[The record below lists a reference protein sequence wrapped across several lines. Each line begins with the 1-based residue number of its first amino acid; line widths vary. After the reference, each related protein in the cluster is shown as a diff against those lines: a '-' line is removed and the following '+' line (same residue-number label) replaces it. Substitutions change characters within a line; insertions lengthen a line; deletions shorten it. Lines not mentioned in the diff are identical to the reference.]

1 MFAFTLVKHN
11 NLFGK
16 KKKSGKNKGAFA
28 NIMFY
33 FDQLWDFWV

>member
-11 NLFGK
+11 NLFG

-33 FDQLWDFWV
+33 FDKL